1 MSLLQKSLLV
11 TSSALP
17 SLSTPAAG
25 GFGQPAE
32 GVTRVGDGT
41 GQEGTGV
48 SRARNSGCCQP
59 APGWGPGPG
68 TCCACSPIAHTPG
81 LSPHLP
87 HRRLPGQTWVSWYTK
102 KSIISNTSC
111 SPQLRAYFLGLVSF
125 PRWLRTEETF
135 KCPPEPNVNT

>member
-11 TSSALP
+11 TSSAPP
-17 SLSTPAAG
+17 SLSTPVAS

-32 GVTRVGDGT
+32 GVTRIGDGM

-48 SRARNSGCCQP
+48 SCAGNSGCCQP
-59 APGWGPGPG
+59 APGWGPGPR
-68 TCCACSPIAHTPG
+68 TRCARSPIAHTPG

-87 HRRLPGQTWVSWYTK
+87 HRRLLEQTWVSWYTK
-102 KSIISNTSC
+102 NSIISNTSC
-111 SPQLRAYFLGLVSF
+111 SPQHRAYFSELVSF
-125 PRWLRTEETF
+125 PSWLRTEETL